1 MEPPAED
8 ALFDYRN
15 KPVGIIGDSTFF
27 HSGVTS
33 LMDVAYNGG
42 KTLNI
47 ILDNSTTAMTGGQD
61 NPGTGKTLLGKPS
74 NTVDIPAL
82 CRALGIKRVTT
93 VDPYNLAEVER
104 VLREELA
111 ADEASVV
118 IAKAPCVLEYKIRRP
133 VYQVDADLCIGCKR
147 CLQAGCVALNLV
159 VEVDTDT
166 GTNADTDADA
176 KRKVEIN
183 VDLCDGCGICS
194 QLCKENAIGRGP
206 DDRPPYHQPAH
217 LGRRWPG
224 GGPGQLRA
232 QPGGH
237 GRGLRRQAE

>member
-1 MEPPAED
+1 MGASISMAHGMSKVVEPPVEGA
-8 ALFDYRN
+8 ALDYRN

-33 LMDVAYNGG
+33 LMGVAYNGG

-47 ILDNSTTAMTGGQD
+47 IVDNSTTAMTGGQD
-61 NPGTGKTLLGKPS
+61 NPGTGKTLLQKPS

-93 VDPYNLAEVER
+93 IDPYNLAEVER

-118 IAKAPCVLEYKIRRP
+118 IAKAPCVLEYKIKRP
-133 VYQVDADLCIGCKR
+133 IYQVDADLCIGCRR

-159 VEVDTDT
+159 VAT
-166 GTNADTDADA
+166 AADADL
-176 KRKVEIN
+176 KVEIN
-183 VDLCDGCGICS
+183 ADQCNGCGVCS
-194 QLCKENAIGRGP
+194 QLCKENAIGRG
-206 DDRPPYHQPAH
+206 A
-217 LGRRWPG
+217 
-224 GGPGQLRA
+224 
-232 QPGGH
+232 
-237 GRGLRRQAE
+237 